1 MSAGTGRPEPKPGS
15 SALLLRLLSAA
26 VMIPPALAAVY
37 FGSPWFDAMVFVGA
51 AVLAWEWFGLCGRRA
66 GWLVFGAVYL
76 VASVWALIYL
86 RTDPDLG
93 AYTVFWLFAM
103 VWAVDTG
110 AYAAGRTIGGPKL
123 APRISPNKTWAGLG
137 GGVLFAA
144 LVGGVTALVLERQS
158 VIPLAL
164 ASGALGVVSQGGD
177 LLESWVKRRFD
188 KKDSG
193 IFIPGHGGLFDRV
206 DGLLAAALA
215 AALIT
220 EASGKGSLLAWV

>member
-1 MSAGTGRPEPKPGS
+1 VNGVTGRQEPKPGS
-15 SALLLRLLSAA
+15 SGLFLRLLSAV
-26 VMIPPALAAVY
+26 VMIPPVLAVVY
-37 FGSPWFDAMVFVGA
+37 FGAPWFDAMVIVGA
-51 AVLAWEWFGLCGRRA
+51 MILAWEWFGLCGKRV
-66 GWLVFGAVYL
+66 GWLAFGAVYV
-76 VASVWALIYL
+76 VASVWALIHL
-86 RTDPDLG
+86 RNDPELG

-110 AYAAGRTIGGPKL
+110 AYAAGRAIGGPKL

-144 LVGGVTALVLERQS
+144 LVGAVTALVLERQS

-164 ASGALGVVSQGGD
+164 VSGALGIVSQGGD

-193 IFIPGHGGLFDRV
+193 TIIPGHGGLFDRV
-206 DGLLAAALA
+206 DGLLAAALVA
-215 AALIT
+215 AMIT